1 MGSLV
6 IIGAGG
12 FIGQNL
18 AANLQHEHD
27 IIPIRRGD
35 LDLTNHNMVAE
46 FLAQH
51 QSPIIIN
58 CYSAGGR
65 SQVHSMDDSIV
76 NQNLAMITNFINLSD
91 QFDLYINIGSGA
103 EFDIEQDIT
112 NCAESDIFARMPT
125 ASYGASKNLISRWLN
140 ARPKFTTLRLFG
152 CFGPKDY
159 ANRLLNRYHQQ
170 HDIIIQDRYF
180 DYFSVQD
187 FARVVNHVI
196 NHRISA
202 RDINCVYKEKLLLS
216 EFLMKFSI
224 EKNLQPKF
232 RIEPNSGYNYTGS
245 WVNLESLG
253 LELAGLE
260 QGLRDWQA

>member
-27 IIPIRRGD
+27 IVPIKRGD
-35 LDLTNHNMVAE
+35 LDLTNRNQVAE
-46 FLAQH
+46 FLACH
-51 QSPIIIN
+51 KSPVIIN

-65 SQVHSMDDSIV
+65 SQVHSIDDSIV
-76 NQNLAMITNFINLSD
+76 NQNLDMITNFINLSG

-112 NCAESDIFARMPT
+112 NCAESEIFARMPT

-140 ARPKFTTLRLFG
+140 AQPKFTTLRLFG
-152 CFGPKDY
+152 CFGPNDY
-159 ANRLLNRYHQQ
+159 ANRLLNRYYQQ

-187 FARVVNHVI
+187 FAKVVDYVI
-196 NHRISA
+196 DHRISA

-216 EFLMKFSI
+216 EFLMKFSL
-224 EKNLQPKF
+224 EKNLNPGF
-232 RIEPNSGYNYTGS
+232 SIDPIPSYNYTGLS
-245 WVNLESLG
+245 ANLESLG
-253 LELAGLE
+253 IELAGLE
-260 QGLRDWQA
+260 QGLRDWRA